1 MSKATTFLSPQL
13 QTILGPNHDI
23 LVPPVKICQDA
34 PKTVADSDTSVT
46 LHDEN
51 LLGTAWHSC
60 LGDLM
65 GVPEL
70 STDLNLNPFWSTDF
84 SIILF
89 CLKNIKNKSWSLRSW
104 QWQRGRSYHT
114 SQSQSIHLSPCASM
128 YNAILR
134 WKSMSVSK
142 KLYKLYKHDHLEGL
156 YPLQSKIC
164 RSPNQTVQWELPV
177 PIYHHICHQNS
188 SNMFSVFF
196 QFQLGLDQS
205 LQNRPWI
212 WIVNLAHRS
221 TDTDCT
227 CKFWCR
233 LWTMWTMWTWVN
245 SDIYGLFNWCSW
257 PLWRN
262 MPVRSSKIQ

>member
-1 MSKATTFLSPQL
+1 MATRAQL
-13 QTILGPNHDI
+13 P
-23 LVPPVKICQDA
+23 
-34 PKTVADSDTSVT
+34 
-46 LHDEN
+46 
-51 LLGTAWHSC
+51 
-60 LGDLM
+60 
-65 GVPEL
+65 
-70 STDLNLNPFWSTDF
+70 
-84 SIILF
+84 
-89 CLKNIKNKSWSLRSW
+89 
-104 QWQRGRSYHT
+104 
-114 SQSQSIHLSPCASM
+114 HLSI
-128 YNAILR
+128 AINSLVTMR
-134 WKSMSVSK
+134 IYVQCNLAMKVYISVK

-262 MPVRSSKIQ
+262 MPVRSSKMQNFDRPQWAMSCLQGLQISASGRIPGQKLPMNSLPVPRRSDDLPWPGTKMHQDAPRNVFPSTDFYHNHL